1 MDAAIAK
8 QSTEEWSA
16 AGAYYAQP
24 TPEQMALLR
33 THPCFSEAVWRMA
46 ETPVEAL
53 PSGRLA
59 IFILNDRVRTQIG
72 YFILYLYWWAQQ
84 QNGQHG
90 LTASQ
95 VKSVFTEMKF
105 ASAGRVDALLAAMRL
120 FGYVRLEPDPYDK
133 RVKLIVPTERH
144 VAAFLQM
151 LQIQLAAMATVM
163 EEGRVGLA
171 NLERKGFMPAFIR
184 KVCESRYHGFRL
196 VNSVPEIKS
205 FFNYHA
211 ATPILLYMMINGHK
225 TDAQTVETAIS
236 VSRLS
241 KQFQVSRAHVRKVLA
256 EAEAAG
262 FIARPVTDNLPT
274 IMLPAWMDTIE
285 RLYAAIFLH
294 FAACIRSALEDID
307 NGSGEFPLVVSPRP
321 AIA

>member
-1 MDAAIAK
+1 MDAALAE
-8 QSTEEWSA
+8 QPAENGPV

-24 TPEQMALLR
+24 TPEEIAR
-33 THPCFSEAVWRMA
+33 IRAHPRFPEAGWRMA
-46 ETPVEAL
+46 VTPIEAL

-59 IFILNDRVRTQIG
+59 TFILNDRVRTQIG
-72 YFILYLYWWAQQ
+72 YFILYLYWSARQ
-84 QNGQHG
+84 GG
-90 LTASQ
+90 RPGITASQ
-95 VKSVFTEMKF
+95 IKSVFTEMKF
-105 ASAGRVDALLAAMRL
+105 ASAGRVDTLIAAMRL

-151 LQIQLAAMATVM
+151 LKMQLTAMAEIM
-163 EEGRVGLA
+163 EEGSTGLA
-171 NLERKGFMPAFIR
+171 NLERMAFMSAFIR
-184 KVCESRYHGFRL
+184 KVCESRYYGFRL
-196 VNSVPEIKS
+196 VNSVPEIKT

-211 ATPILLYMMINGHK
+211 ATPILLYMMTNGHK
-225 TDAQTVETAIS
+225 TDTQTVETTIS

-262 FIARPVTDNLPT
+262 FIARPATDTQPT
-274 IMLPAWMDTIE
+274 VMLPAWMDTLE

-294 FAACIRSALEDID
+294 FAACIRSALEDI
-307 NGSGEFPLVVSPRP
+307 GSDPGESPLADPPGSP
-321 AIA
+321 AA